1 MTVWHKQYIRF
12 PTKVFFLGC
21 NSLREKCPYSGFSGP
36 CFLAFWLNTD
46 QNKFEYGHFSRS
58 DWFLKNYVWQ
68 QYSFCTLSHPMNIPF
83 LQHFSASL
91 CQWNKFQINF
101 PVLTKLLQYCSQKFA
116 TSKPFSSIFKIKFNF
131 SVTDAHKQSILLFL
145 FMQQHETWR
154 CKKPNPASNY
164 TFKVN
169 NRNTR
174 TRCEICSKLTRK
186 TPERC
191 RWRGS
196 GVFMFNFE
204 HILHLAL
211 VFLLLLFEQAN
222 TGWKPLLDLIWTSLR

>member
-1 MTVWHKQYIRF
+1 MHIS
-12 PTKVFFLGC
+12 KVFC
-21 NSLREKCPYSGFSGP
+21 
-36 CFLAFWLNTD
+36 
-46 QNKFEYGHFSRS
+46 
-58 DWFLKNYVWQ
+58 
-68 QYSFCTLSHPMNIPF
+68 SFY
-83 LQHFSASL
+83 L
-91 CQWNKFQINF
+91 CSNM
-101 PVLTKLLQYCSQKFA
+101 KLDD
-116 TSKPFSSIFKIKFNF
+116 
-131 SVTDAHKQSILLFL
+131 V
-145 FMQQHETWR
+145 
-154 CKKPNPASNY
+154 KKPKPASNY

-222 TGWKPLLDLIWTSLR
+222 TGWKSLLDLI